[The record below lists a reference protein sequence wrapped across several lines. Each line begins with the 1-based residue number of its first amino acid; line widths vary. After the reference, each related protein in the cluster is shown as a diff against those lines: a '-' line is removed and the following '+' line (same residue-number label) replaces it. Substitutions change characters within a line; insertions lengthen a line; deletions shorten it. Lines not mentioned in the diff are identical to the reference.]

1 MRAWIN
7 VIDARAGSN
16 RVKAQRR
23 SRTHTGKEIQ
33 GIILRRPGG
42 IMSRPLSTISA
53 EATIEMNEVLKQN
66 LTRSETWLRV
76 LYVILFALIYTVAE
90 IVLAAVVVVQFG
102 FVLITGQRNPNLLEF
117 GASLSRFMYDV
128 LRYFTFLSDD
138 RPFPF
143 QPWPGP

>member
-1 MRAWIN
+1 
-7 VIDARAGSN
+7 
-16 RVKAQRR
+16 
-23 SRTHTGKEIQ
+23 
-33 GIILRRPGG
+33 
-42 IMSRPLSTISA
+42 
-53 EATIEMNEVLKQN
+53 MNEVLKQN